1 LHRQRGRPDR
11 LTRTPAADPA
21 LTLDRPG
28 IAVILDR
35 PPFHRMATR
44 TRTSPPIAAAKECA
58 VAPPAA
64 AAVDTVDTS
73 YLETL
78 VGYNARRAALSVI
91 GLFLQ
96 RMAVYGLRPVDFSVL
111 SLITHNPGITSSQ
124 LCSALSILP
133 PNLVGMVNALARRGL
148 IQRLPHPR
156 DGRALGLHL
165 TAEGQALM
173 RDAECTARN
182 LEDEATG
189 QLSTAERKT
198 LIRLLR
204 KVYLPPATAAPPPPP
219 DKALQPGKL

>member
-1 LHRQRGRPDR
+1 
-11 LTRTPAADPA
+11 
-21 LTLDRPG
+21 
-28 IAVILDR
+28 
-35 PPFHRMATR
+35 MATR
-44 TRTSPPIAAAKECA
+44 TSAKSPRA
-58 VAPPAA
+58 VTAPPAVVA
-64 AAVDTVDTS
+64 PAPAVDAIDTR

-78 VGYNARRAALSVI
+78 IGYNARRAALTVI

-124 LCSALSILP
+124 LCSALNILP

-165 TAEGQALM
+165 TPEGQALM
-173 RDAECTARN
+173 RAAECTASD
-182 LEDEATG
+182 LETEATG
-189 QLSTAERKT
+189 RLSAAERKT

-204 KVYLPPATAAPPPPP
+204 KVYLPA
-219 DKALQPGKL
+219 

>member
-1 LHRQRGRPDR
+1 
-11 LTRTPAADPA
+11 
-21 LTLDRPG
+21 
-28 IAVILDR
+28 
-35 PPFHRMATR
+35 MATR
-44 TRTSPPIAAAKECA
+44 TRTSPPIAAAKERA

-156 DGRALGLHL
+156 DGRALGLHH

-173 RDAECTARN
+173 RLPATRDRGGPATPGQGGAARQAMKLVAARN
-182 LEDEATG
+182 LRY
-189 QLSTAERKT
+189 SRTA
-198 LIRLLR
+198 
-204 KVYLPPATAAPPPPP
+204 
-219 DKALQPGKL
+219 

>member
-1 LHRQRGRPDR
+1 
-11 LTRTPAADPA
+11 
-21 LTLDRPG
+21 
-28 IAVILDR
+28 
-35 PPFHRMATR
+35 MATR

-58 VAPPAA
+58 VAPAAA

-204 KVYLPPATAAPPPPP
+204 KVYLPPATAAAPPPP
-219 DKALQPGKL
+219 DKTPQPGKL